1 MQLNKLPAPNNQRFV
16 VAENQAMKLLLNGTV
31 SMAISNVDF
40 VF

>member
-1 MQLNKLPAPNNQRFV
+1 MAATNYQRFV
-16 VAENQAMKLLLNGTV
+16 VAESQAMKLLLNGTV